1 MGSLLCSK
9 RKQYLKR
16 VNSPSSFTY
25 PVLNL
30 SFQSRLLFPSRVPLR
45 RSIKTNQNRWSWRCY
60 GDLLSDAPSSLFF
73 GGGGGGG
80 AVGAG
85 GIREE
90 KKNDAWLQVTTSLTL
105 EVTEKWWDLLVI
117 LVELGTFPPQPKQC
131 WIRSKMGGNEYVW
144 DHNIVGAGSWG
155 IKGWTQNRSKNCH

>member
-1 MGSLLCSK
+1 MGSLLCSI
-9 RKQYLKR
+9 RKQYLKQ

-25 PVLNL
+25 SVLNL
-30 SFQSRLLFPSRVPLR
+30 SFLGGLLFPSRVPLR
-45 RSIKTNQNRWSWRCY
+45 RSIKTYQNRWSWSCY
-60 GDLLSDAPSSLFF
+60 GNLLSDAPSSLFF
-73 GGGGGGG
+73 GRGGGGGT
-80 AVGAG
+80 G

-105 EVTEKWWDLLVI
+105 EVTEKCWDLLVI
-117 LVELGTFPPQPKQC
+117 LVELGTFPPQPKQY